1 MAISLHNARASRSRL
16 RKETKMIKTIGLLAA
31 LLVLYGLA
39 GRADFETAA
48 ATAQERAA
56 CPPCPCEERAMP
68 SPIHV
73 PEPGSRKRF
82 VENRSRSGL
91 SQRLHRTS
99 AVA

>member
-1 MAISLHNARASRSRL
+1 
-16 RKETKMIKTIGLLAA
+16 MIKTIGLLAA
-31 LLVLYGLA
+31 LLFLYGLA

-48 ATAQERAA
+48 ATAQERAS
-56 CPPCPCEERAMP
+56 CPPCPCDERAMS
-68 SPIHV
+68 SPIHS
-73 PEPGSRKRF
+73 PEPGSRKRL

>member
-1 MAISLHNARASRSRL
+1 
-16 RKETKMIKTIGLLAA
+16 MIKTIGLLAA
-31 LLVLYGLA
+31 LLALWGLA
-39 GRADFETAA
+39 GRVDFETAA

-68 SPIHV
+68 LPIHW

-82 VENRSRSGL
+82 VENRSPSGL

>member
-1 MAISLHNARASRSRL
+1 M
-16 RKETKMIKTIGLLAA
+16 RKEIEMIKTIGILAA
-31 LLVLYGLA
+31 LLFLYGLA

-48 ATAQERAA
+48 ATAQERAS

-68 SPIHV
+68 SPIHS
-73 PEPGSRKRF
+73 PGPGSRKRF
-82 VENRSRSGL
+82 VENRSHSGF